1 MISKLGKALLKLGKK
16 LRPDQPDARQEKK
29 DDETR
34 ISVATIPPKV
44 ARTFFR
50 LFLAATALG
59 MAAAAYLTIRS
70 KDDDLPMNMVNALT
84 LATETLKE
92 FSAMAP
98 GLLAAAMLLSYL
110 ATTIGGM
117 MVSGF
122 DLGYKLVDNLVGEA
136 AMTRRMKR
144 RMERQMKERF
154 EEEYERGIADGIA
167 QEKERQERELEM
179 GDPTGR

>member
-16 LRPDQPDARQEKK
+16 LRPDQPEARQEKK

-59 MAAAAYLTIRS
+59 MAAAAYLTIRG
-70 KDDDLPMNMVNALT
+70 KDDNLPMNLVNVLT

-98 GLLAAAMLLSYL
+98 GLLAASMLLSYL
-110 ATTIGGM
+110 AATAGGIM
-117 MVSGF
+117 LGGF
-122 DLGYKLVDNLVGEA
+122 EFGYKLVDNLVGEGA
-136 AMTRRMKR
+136 EKR
-144 RMERQMKERF
+144 KRKR
-154 EEEYERGIADGIA
+154 EYERGFAEGIAQGVAEGVAQGIA
-167 QEKERQERELEM
+167 QERERQERERKL